1 MLTNCWPMDS
11 EVPEAEGD
19 EEGWVAEVGGG
30 GAEGTLTT
38 MLISILLLLLAIAAM
53 L

>member
-1 MLTNCWPMDS
+1 MDS

-19 EEGWVAEVGGG
+19 EEGWVAEVGGV
-30 GAEGTLTT
+30 GAGGTLTT
-38 MLISILLLLLAIAAM
+38 MFILILVLLLAIVAM